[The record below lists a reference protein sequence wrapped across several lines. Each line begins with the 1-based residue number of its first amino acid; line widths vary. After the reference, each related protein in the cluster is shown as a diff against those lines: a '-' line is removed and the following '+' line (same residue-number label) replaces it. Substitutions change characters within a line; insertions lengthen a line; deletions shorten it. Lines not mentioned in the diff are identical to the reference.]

1 MQYSGTVHLPVTVPM
16 MRYTDVS
23 ETLPRYGAV
32 TTCHDTGMH
41 ARAAWGEELSA
52 HQDAVVHAGGSG
64 TSQEL
69 PIDTNPKGVT
79 TCACCSR

>member
-41 ARAAWGEELSA
+41 AKAAMIHTCGGYMR
-52 HQDAVVHAGGSG
+52 HQ
-64 TSQEL
+64 
-69 PIDTNPKGVT
+69 PI
-79 TCACCSR
+79 RMR